1 MTRTVPT
8 TLPVVAD
15 RDGLAVIGRTRHDLM
30 GIRYNGDTGGNA
42 PAGQGGVTPGAAAA
56 TGAEQTPPAGTQA
69 TEATTSTTT
78 ADTEAQDVASLPAWA
93 QKVITDTRAEAARY
107 RTGSE
112 TAAKTA
118 AEKAQQEL
126 VDKIA
131 IAAGLKQAEAQDP
144 AKLAAA
150 VQQAQDAAKAT
161 ERRLAVFTAAADTA
175 QANALLNRLDFT
187 NSIAGLDPSDGPA
200 FQAAVKAALDA
211 DPSLKTTRAVGTSTV
226 TPEAGSPESGPITE
240 AQLAQMTPEQIE
252 KAYREGRLKNLLG

>member
-1 MTRTVPT
+1 MTRTVPST
-8 TLPVVAD
+8 ALPVVAD
-15 RDGLAVIGRTRHDLM
+15 RDGLAVIGRTRHALM
-30 GIRYNGDTGGNA
+30 GLRYGEGEGGSGGTETTTG
-42 PAGQGGVTPGAAAA
+42 
-56 TGAEQTPPAGTQA
+56 TGEQTTTGTQTGTEAGTG
-69 TEATTSTTT
+69 TTSTG
-78 ADTEAQDVASLPAWA
+78 TEAQDVASLPAWA
-93 QKVITDTRAEAARY
+93 QKVITDARNDAARY

-131 IAAGLKQAEAQDP
+131 IAAGLKQDDAQDP

-187 NSIAGLDPSDGPA
+187 NSIAGLDPTDATGIA
-200 FQAAVKAALDA
+200 AAVKAAVDA
-211 DPSLKTTRAVGTSTV
+211 DPSLKTTRAVGASTAD
-226 TPEAGSPESGPITE
+226 TGTGSGEGQPITE
-240 AQLAQMTPEQIE
+240 AQLAQMTPEQID
-252 KAYREGRLKNLLG
+252 KAYREGRLNSLLG